1 MTMPLYEVAIL
12 EQPTKNEKEDGA
24 SEKLVFGPRA
34 VVARDEQA
42 AAVSAVLDQRDADDH
57 HIEVDRSRMTILV
70 RPFV

>member
-1 MTMPLYEVAIL
+1 MPLFEVAIL
-12 EQPTKNEKEDGA
+12 ELPTKNEKEDGA

-42 AAVSAVLDQRDADDH
+42 AAVSAVLDQRDDDH
-57 HIEVDRSRMTILV
+57 TIEVDRSRMTILV